1 MPLLWQVCLV
11 NGAVLAAATLVLL
24 LSPARVSPEVAR
36 AEAVAVLLGL
46 GVVLVLDGLLL
57 RASLAPVDRV
67 VRQMA
72 RVERMRPGDRLDD
85 PGEGA
90 GAQLVHGAN
99 AMLDRLE
106 AEQRASSARA
116 LAAQEA
122 ERRRIAQELHDQV
135 GQSLTVVLLGL
146 KQVQQHAPADLI
158 PELQLVRDSTRAAL
172 DDVRRVARQLRP
184 GVLDDL
190 GLASALAAL
199 CSEFEAHG
207 TALVRRSVAPGLP
220 PLGPDVELVVYRV
233 AQEALTNAARHS
245 GAQHVEVSLTR
256 LGESVVLEV
265 CDDGRDGPGSIR
277 AGAGVSGMRERALLV
292 GGTLSVEGGAGAG
305 TLVRLVVPVGHAAGT
320 VRP

>member
-1 MPLLWQVCLV
+1 MPLLGQVCLV
-11 NGAVLAAATLVLL
+11 NGAVLAAATALLL
-24 LSPARVSPEVAR
+24 LSPARIS
-36 AEAVAVLLGL
+36 AEAARTEVV
-46 GVVLVLDGLLL
+46 VVLAGLAVVLALDALLL
-57 RASLAPVDRV
+57 RSSLSPVDRV
-67 VRQMA
+67 VRQMSE
-72 RVERMRPGDRLDD
+72 VDRMRPGDRLDD

-90 GAQLVHGAN
+90 GAQLVRGAN

-122 ERRRIAQELHDQV
+122 ERHRIAQELHDQV

-146 KQVQQHAPADLI
+146 KQVQQHAPEHLLA
-158 PELQLVRDSTRAAL
+158 ELQLVRDSTRAAL

-190 GLASALAAL
+190 GLSSALAAL

-207 TALVRRSVAPGLP
+207 TARVRRTVAPGLP
-220 PLGPDVELVVYRV
+220 PLSADVELVVYRV

-245 GAQHVEVSLTR
+245 GAREVAVSLTR
-256 LGESVVLEV
+256 LGDTVVLEV
-265 CDDGRDGPGSIR
+265 CDDGRDGPGSIVP
-277 AGAGVSGMRERALLV
+277 GAGVSGMRERALLV
-292 GGTLSVEGGAGAG
+292 GGTLRVEGGAGAG
-305 TLVRLVVPVGHAAGT
+305 TRVRLVVPLAPG